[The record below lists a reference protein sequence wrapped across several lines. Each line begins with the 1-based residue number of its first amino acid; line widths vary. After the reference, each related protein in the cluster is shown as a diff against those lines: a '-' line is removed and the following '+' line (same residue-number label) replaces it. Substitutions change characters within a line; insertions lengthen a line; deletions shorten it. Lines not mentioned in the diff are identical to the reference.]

1 MSKVRI
7 GVIGA
12 GGIAHAHLPRL
23 QERSDAVEIIGI
35 SDVNAETAKTTA
47 EQYGVTRH
55 GTDYRDWLAEADA
68 VVICV
73 PTLFHA
79 DIAIEALNAGK
90 HVFCEKPMARTLEQS
105 EAMVAAAKSSGKALQ
120 IGFVRRFDDE
130 WLSYRDSLQA
140 GKVGKPVVWRHVM
153 SNAGPSNSKWFTDEK
168 IGGGPFLDGCI
179 HNIDF
184 ALYTFGEAE
193 WVFLHG
199 RTIHPENTAV
209 DTGTATIHF
218 KSGDELMLAWS
229 WGLPK
234 GAGGASLFEFFG
246 PKGTLLGSGEPA
258 DEDGNRY
265 YVINNGH
272 SQENV
277 SFPSSAIA
285 TAFRDQV
292 DEFIEVAQGNKQPR
306 ADENVGHAVGRV
318 CLALLESAKSG
329 EVVRL

>member
-23 QERSDAVEIIGI
+23 SERSDAVELVGV
-35 SDVNAETAKTTA
+35 SDVNGETARATA
-47 EQYGVTRH
+47 EQYGISRH
-55 GTDYRDWLAEADA
+55 TTDYREWLDEADA

-90 HVFCEKPMARTLEQS
+90 HVFCEKPMARTEEQS
-105 EAMVAAAKSSGKALQ
+105 QAMLDAAKASGKALQ

-130 WLSYRDSLQA
+130 WMAYREHLQA

-153 SNAGPSNSKWFTDEK
+153 ANAGPSNSKWFTDDK

-184 ALYTFGEAE
+184 ALYTFGAAE
-193 WVFLHG
+193 WAFLHG
-199 RTIHPENTAV
+199 RTIHPENTAI
-209 DTGTATIHF
+209 DTGTATVRF
-218 KSGDELMLAWS
+218 QSGDELMLAWS

-234 GAGGASLFEFFG
+234 GCSGSSLFEFFG
-246 PKGTLLGSGEPA
+246 PKGVFTFPGDPA
-258 DEDGNRY
+258 NEEGDRKF
-265 YVINNGH
+265 VINNGD
-272 SQENV
+272 SQEEV
-277 SFPSSAIA
+277 FFPANA
-285 TAFRDQV
+285 LGQGFQDQV

-306 ADENVGHAVGRV
+306 ADGQVGHEAVRVALAILHSGRT
-318 CLALLESAKSG
+318 G